1 MLPPANY
8 KVRNYVVR
16 SLPESLTRFQQ
27 TSVFLYN
34 NQMNLAEFDLI
45 NEDFYA
51 QEVSPDQLDFLLADG
66 WRHFG
71 TYFYR
76 YNLGFLKNEFR
87 IVLPLRIWLENFSFS
102 KNKRRIMRRNSDL
115 QTIIRPILLDE
126 EKHELFERHKQRFDH
141 GIPETIYNFLDV
153 DAAKTPCPALE
164 FCVYEDGKLIA
175 ASFLDIGK
183 HSVSSVY
190 AMFEPEVKHRSLGIY
205 TMLLEINF
213 AIENNKSFYYQG
225 YAYEGESFY
234 DYKKRFN
241 ALERFD
247 WLGNWENFAG

>member
-1 MLPPANY
+1 
-8 KVRNYVVR
+8 
-16 SLPESLTRFQQ
+16 
-27 TSVFLYN
+27 
-34 NQMNLAEFDLI
+34 MNLAEFNLI

-51 QEVSPDQLDFLLADG
+51 HEVSSDQLDFLLAEG

-76 YNLGFLKNEFR
+76 YNLGFLKDEFHFV
-87 IVLPLRIWLENFSFS
+87 IPLRIRLENFKLS
-102 KNKRRIMRRNSDL
+102 KNKRRILRRNEDL
-115 QTIIRPILLDE
+115 QTIIRPILLDA

-141 GIPETIYNFLDV
+141 GIPETIYSFLDI
-153 DAAKTPCPALE
+153 DAAKTPCRALE
-164 FCVYEDGKLIA
+164 FCVYDNHKLLA
-175 ASFLDIGK
+175 VSFLDVGK

-190 AMFEPEVKHRSLGIY
+190 AMFEPEIKNRSLGIY
-205 TMLLEINF
+205 TMLLEIQF
-213 AIENNKSFYYQG
+213 AIENSKSFYYQG

-247 WLGNWENFAG
+247 WFEDWTTYP